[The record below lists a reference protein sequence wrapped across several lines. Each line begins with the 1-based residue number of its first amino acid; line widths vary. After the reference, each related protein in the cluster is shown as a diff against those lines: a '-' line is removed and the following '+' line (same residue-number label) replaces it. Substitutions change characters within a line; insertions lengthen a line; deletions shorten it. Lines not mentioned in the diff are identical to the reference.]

1 MSPRTHQL
9 TRILTALAVAL
20 PAVAGTLGVPTD
32 TPDPI
37 SAPTM
42 SALTAGTL
50 GLPVQGGDPI
60 SSAPAIFDDPLHF

>member
-1 MSPRTHQL
+1 MSPKNHQL
-9 TRILTALAVAL
+9 TRILTALAVGL
-20 PAVAGTLGVPTD
+20 PVVAGTLGVPRD

-42 SALTAGTL
+42 SALTASTL

-60 SSAPAIFDDPLHF
+60 SSTPAIFERPFD